1 MARTAKEKRL
11 ATIPS
16 TYIPNFVE
24 RLDGRSLLAT
34 VIPERIAAIE
44 SDLGG
49 PEGLSYA
56 RRSLVRRVVWLEAV
70 VETFEQNLAS
80 DRITDLG
87 AYTQSINSLLGL
99 YRLLGLERKARATYT
114 RRELMSRGS
123 VTPIKPAE
131 ANP

>member
-1 MARTAKEKRL
+1 VARKTKDKRL

-24 RLDGRSLLAT
+24 RLDARTLLAT
-34 VIPERIAAIE
+34 VIPQRIASIE

-49 PEGLSYA
+49 AEGLSYA

-80 DRITDLG
+80 DRVTDLG
-87 AYTQSINSLLGL
+87 AYTQAINSLLGL
-99 YRLLGLERKARATYT
+99 YRLLGLERKPRNVRSLAAV
-114 RRELMSRGS
+114 MRGGS
-123 VTPIKPAE
+123 A
-131 ANP
+131 A